1 LLLAANIGFFAWQY
15 QARGGLAGGSTA
27 HEDFQPTDAGVA
39 PLTLLS
45 ERPAPPLPPPAVT
58 EPSAE
63 TMPLAGQPEETV
75 SQPETAEGV
84 TGSEQT
90 VEPAP
95 AEESETAPPEAP
107 PPPAPAPGPGSI
119 PAPQPAPAGRC
130 FELGPSE
137 DQALI
142 AQAESAAQQAGA
154 RTNIRVTTRAGTGG
168 YWVRLPDYFSIAE
181 ARAKYREL
189 QQQGVD
195 DVAIVPLPDRRYFIS
210 LGVYKQK
217 DTMEERRNEV
227 IAKGVTPIVDDRSG
241 DVKLY
246 TLAFEYGAS
255 DPAPLRVLQ
264 RTLAKQAPQVDLQ
277 EVACQ

>member
-1 LLLAANIGFFAWQY
+1 VRLFFVLLLAANIGFFAWQY
-15 QARGGLAGGSTA
+15 QRHGGLAGGDTA
-27 HEDFQPTDAGVA
+27 REDPQPTDPGVT

-45 ERPAPPLPPPAVT
+45 ERPAPPSPPPAVT
-58 EPSAE
+58 GPAAE
-63 TMPLAGQPEETV
+63 AMPLADQPEEAAPPAEA
-75 SQPETAEGV
+75 PEEIPEPGQT
-84 TGSEQT
+84 TG
-90 VEPAP
+90 PAP
-95 AEESETAPPEAP
+95 DEESGTAPPEAASP
-107 PPPAPAPGPGSI
+107 TP
-119 PAPQPAPAGRC
+119 PAPQPGPAGRC

-142 AQAESAAQQAGA
+142 TQAESAAQQAGA
-154 RTNIRVTTRAGTGG
+154 RTNIRETTRAGTGG

-210 LGVYKQK
+210 LGVYKKK

-227 IAKGVTPIVDDRSG
+227 IAKGATPIVDDRSG

>member
-1 LLLAANIGFFAWQY
+1 ML
-15 QARGGLAGGSTA
+15 
-27 HEDFQPTDAGVA
+27 
-39 PLTLLS
+39 
-45 ERPAPPLPPPAVT
+45 
-58 EPSAE
+58 
-63 TMPLAGQPEETV
+63 
-75 SQPETAEGV
+75 EGV
-84 TGSEQT
+84 PGPEQT

-95 AEESETAPPEAP
+95 AEEGEVAPPEAS
-107 PPPAPAPGPGSI
+107 PPPAS
-119 PAPQPAPAGRC
+119 APQPALVGHC

-137 DQALI
+137 DHALI
-142 AQAESAAQQAGA
+142 AQAESAARQAGA
-154 RTNIRVTTRAGTGG
+154 RTNIRETTRAGTGG

-189 QQQGVD
+189 QRQGVD
-195 DVAIVPLPDRRYFIS
+195 DIAIVPLPDRRYFIS

-227 IAKGVTPIVDDRSG
+227 IAKGVMPIVDDRSG